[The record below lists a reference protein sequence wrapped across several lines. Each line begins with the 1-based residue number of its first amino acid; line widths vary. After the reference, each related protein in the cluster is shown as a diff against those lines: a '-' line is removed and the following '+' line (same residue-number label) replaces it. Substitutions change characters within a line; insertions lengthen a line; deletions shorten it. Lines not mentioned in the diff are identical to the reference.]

1 VDYLTFSGGVSEY
14 MFGHESGDYGDLAPE
29 LAAGVVRQL
38 GNRVTVPAVDP
49 GQRIRATVIGASQF
63 SVQVSG
69 RTIHLGGASALP
81 VSNVPVVRLAGPLG
95 DGFDP
100 VAVAAALEAT
110 ARQHDVSLQEPVAL
124 AVSWTGTV
132 SYPPLA
138 ALARTVA
145 TVAGHG
151 DELLLLVLDADIG
164 QALGALLVEEAGLE
178 RPLVVLD
185 GIELASLDYLD
196 AGQYLDPP
204 GVVPVVIKSLL
215 FA

>member
-1 VDYLTFSGGVSEY
+1 
-14 MFGHESGDYGDLAPE
+14 
-29 LAAGVVRQL
+29 
-38 GNRVTVPAVDP
+38 
-49 GQRIRATVIGASQF
+49 
-63 SVQVSG
+63 
-69 RTIHLGGASALP
+69 
-81 VSNVPVVRLAGPLG
+81 VPVVRLAAPLS

-100 VAVAAALEAT
+100 AAVAAALVVT
-110 ARQHDVSLQEPVAL
+110 ARQHDVNLHKPVAL

-164 QALGALLVEEAGLE
+164 QALGALLVEEAGLG

-185 GIELASLDYLD
+185 GIELGSLDYLD
-196 AGQYLDPP
+196 VGQYLDPP